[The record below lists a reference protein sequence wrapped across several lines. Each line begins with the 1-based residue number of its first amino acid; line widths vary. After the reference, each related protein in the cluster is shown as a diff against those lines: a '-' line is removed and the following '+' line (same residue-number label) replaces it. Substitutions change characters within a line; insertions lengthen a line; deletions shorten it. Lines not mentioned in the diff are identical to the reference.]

1 MTKKSYTYFTC
12 FCMAVILAAGCK
24 KSKNGGTVDPP
35 VVVPPGEEIKPQ
47 TDPAL
52 AATIG
57 FFMNDWQP
65 KTFITPAA
73 ANNVTPPAT
82 TGYTITVDRSEVISK
97 ISPAL
102 FGNNANTWMTQMVN
116 QPALINHLTKNKP
129 GYIRFPG
136 GSISDI
142 FFWNGLPA
150 TPPLNAPDKLV
161 KADGAVEDAGYWFG
175 KNTADWTLSVDNYYS
190 MLQQTGNKGLITVN
204 YGFARYG
211 KGTNPVAEAAHLAAD
226 WVRYD
231 NGRTQYWEVGNEN
244 FGSWE
249 AGYRINTTNNKD
261 GQPEYLTGALYAQH
275 FKVFADSMRKAAQE
289 IGKTIYIGAVILE
302 AAAPAWETNTFKNW
316 NAGVIPGIANTPD
329 YYVIHS
335 YYTPYN
341 TNSTAAEILATG
353 SNNTKQMMQYV
364 KQQLQTYGVTEKPIA
379 LDEWNIF
386 AVGSKQMVSHISGL
400 HAVSVLSELLKQ
412 KYGFASRWD
421 LANAWENGN
430 DHGWFSQ
437 GDEADGIPKW
447 NPRPAFY
454 HMYFFQRFLGDK
466 TVAVNSSH
474 SELEAYASSFTSG
487 QMGVTIVNTGTTA
500 KSTEVV
506 IKNFLKG
513 DRFYWYTLT
522 GGTDNGE
529 FSRKILVNGSTTA
542 LAAGG
547 PDNYLTIAAN
557 AAVTANGIKLTVPA
571 RGAVFIGVDKK

>member
-1 MTKKSYTYFTC
+1 MKLKFYTRYC
-12 FCMAVILAAGCK
+12 FACLLWLTTMAC
-24 KSKNGGTVDPP
+24 SKNKGSTTPPVVDPP
-35 VVVPPGEEIKPQ
+35 DEEIKPQ
-47 TDPAL
+47 NDPAV

-57 FFMNDWQP
+57 FFMNEWQP
-65 KTFITPAA
+65 KTFVTPATT
-73 ANNVTPPAT
+73 NNITPPAA
-82 TGYTITVDRSEVISK
+82 TGYTVTVDRSEVISK
-97 ISPAL
+97 VSPAL
-102 FGNNANTWMTQMVN
+102 FGNNANTWMTQLVN
-116 QPALINHLTKNKP
+116 QPVLINHLTKNKP
-129 GYIRFPG
+129 SYIRFPG

-142 FFWNGLPA
+142 FFWNAQPN
-150 TPPLNAPDKLV
+150 TPPVNAPSKLV

-175 KNTADWTLSVDNYYS
+175 KNTADWTLSVDNYYN

-211 KGTNPVAEAAHLAAD
+211 KGINPVAEAAHLAAD

-249 AGYRINTTNNKD
+249 AGYRIATADNKD

-302 AAAPAWETNTFKNW
+302 AAPPTWETNTFKNW
-316 NAGVIPGIANTPD
+316 NAGVIPGAANTPD

-353 SNNTKQMMQYV
+353 SSNTKQMMQYV
-364 KQQLQTYGVTEKPIA
+364 KQQLQTYGVTEKPVA

-447 NPRPAFY
+447 TPRPAFY

-466 TVAVNSSH
+466 TVAVTSSH
-474 SELEAYASSFTSG
+474 TELEAYASSFTSG
-487 QMGVTIVNTGTTA
+487 QMGITLLNTGTSA
-500 KSTEVV
+500 KPVEIV

-513 DRFYWYTLT
+513 NRFYWYTLT

-529 FSRKILVNGSTTA
+529 FSRKVLVNGSTTA

-547 PDNYLTIAAN
+547 PDNYLTLAAN
-557 AAVTANGIKLTVPA
+557 AATTANGIKVTVPA
-571 RGAVFIGVDKK
+571 RAAVFIGVDKK

>member
-1 MTKKSYTYFTC
+1 MNILKYTRTGGMVVMLVLSF
-12 FCMAVILAAGCK
+12 ACK
-24 KSKNGGTVDPP
+24 KNKSAGDIEPP
-35 VVVPPGEEIKPQ
+35 VNPPDEDIKPQ

-52 AATIG
+52 SATIG

-65 KTFITPAA
+65 KNFVAPTATT
-73 ANNVTPPAT
+73 NVTTPSAT
-82 TGYTITVDRSEVISK
+82 GTTVTVDRSEVISK
-97 ISPAL
+97 VPPTL
-102 FGNNANTWMTQMVN
+102 FGNNANTWMTQMIN
-116 QPALINHLTKNKP
+116 QPVLMNHLTRNKP

-142 FFWNGLPA
+142 FFWNALPN
-150 TPPLNAPDKLV
+150 TPPVNAPDKLV
-161 KADGAVEDAGYWFG
+161 KADGTIENAGYWFG
-175 KNTADWTLSVDNYYS
+175 KNTADWTLAVDNYYT

-204 YGFARYG
+204 YGYARYG
-211 KGTNPVAEAAHLAAD
+211 KGTNPVSEAAHLAAD

-231 NGRTQYWEVGNEN
+231 NGRTLYWEIGNEN

-249 AGYRINTTNNKD
+249 AGYRINTADNKD

-275 FKVFADSMRKAAQE
+275 FKVFADSMRKAAAE
-289 IGKTIYIGAVILE
+289 TGKTIYIGAVIIE
-302 AAAPAWETNTFKNW
+302 TDPPAWETNTFKNW

-329 YYVIHS
+329 YYVVHS

-341 TNSTAAEILATG
+341 TNSTATQILATG
-353 SNNTKQMMQYV
+353 TANTKHMMQYV
-364 KQQLQTYGVTEKPIA
+364 KQQLQTYGVTEKPVA

-386 AVGSKQMVSHISGL
+386 AVGSRQMVSHVSGL

-412 KYGFASRWD
+412 KFGFAARWD

-437 GDEADGIPKW
+437 GDETDGIPKW

-454 HMYFFQRFLGDK
+454 HMYYFQRFLGDR
-466 TVAVNSSH
+466 TVSVTSPDT
-474 SELEAYASSFTSG
+474 ELEAYASSFTSG
-487 QMGVTIVNTGTTA
+487 QMGVTLLNTGTIA
-500 KSTEVV
+500 RSVEVV

-513 DRFYWYTLT
+513 DRFYWYTLS

-529 FSRKILVNGSTTA
+529 FSRKVLVNGHTTT

-547 PDNYLTIAAN
+547 PDNYLSIPAN
-557 AAVTANGIKLTVPA
+557 EAVTTNGIKISVPA
-571 RGAVFIGVDKK
+571 RAAVFIAVDKK